1 MFATMARVLLV
12 VVLVGVTVAG
22 CGHRAAERVD
32 EARTAVEAARAAGA
46 PAKAPQEFQ
55 AAEQALKESEAL
67 LAARD
72 HYDMVEA
79 DRLAGI
85 ALTAARSARTAA
97 GLRADLEKAQAEAQA
112 AKQEASRAAS
122 AAASAQAAART
133 AVGTA
138 EQAQA
143 EAQRASASAERAS
156 ASAQRAEGQASEAVR
171 KASAP
176 PPEPPKPAFT
186 FARYVVKQGDTLPK
200 IAARPDAYGDS
211 GAWQRIYEAN
221 REIIGTNRKVRAGQ
235 VLLIPKP

>member
-22 CGHRAAERVD
+22 CGHRAAQRVD

-112 AKQEASRAAS
+112 ARQEASRAA
-122 AAASAQAAART
+122 AAAANAQATART

-143 EAQRASASAERAS
+143 EAQRAS

>member
-22 CGHRAAERVD
+22 CGHRAAQRVD

-67 LAARD
+67 LAARA

-112 AKQEASRAAS
+112 ARQEASRAA
-122 AAASAQAAART
+122 AAAANAQATART

-143 EAQRASASAERAS
+143 EAQRAS